1 MRIGIDL
8 GGTKIEAV
16 LLDVGGVEAERRRI
30 ATPREYGASV
40 RAMAGLVRDLE
51 ARAGE
56 RCTVGVGIP
65 GSLSPVTG
73 LVRNANSTW
82 LQDRPLDRDLGAVL
96 DREVRVMNDANCFA
110 LSEASDGAGAG
121 AASVFGVI
129 LGTGVGGGFV
139 LDGRVVGGASGI
151 AGEWG
156 HTPLPAPRLD
166 ELPGP
171 RCWCGRTG
179 CVETWLSGPGLAA
192 DHRRVT
198 DEDLTARAISER
210 ARDGDAGCAATLERY
225 AERLGRGLGVIV
237 NVLDPEVIVLGG
249 GVSNAPGL
257 ASRAE
262 RRVAAHVFSDAP
274 GVRVVRHVHGD
285 SSGVRG
291 AAWLWSEAE
300 AGDAAV
306 GG

>member
-8 GGTKIEAV
+8 GGTKTEAIF
-16 LLDVGGVEAERRRI
+16 LAPGGVEVERRRV
-30 ATPREYGASV
+30 ATPRDYEASLETIV
-40 RAMAGLVRDLE
+40 ALVAELE
-51 ARAGE
+51 ATSGR

-65 GSLSPVTG
+65 GSLSPRTG

-82 LQDRPLDRDLGAVL
+82 LQGRPLDRDLGGL
-96 DREVRVMNDANCFA
+96 LGRRVRVMNDANCFV

-121 AASVFGVI
+121 ATSVFGVI
-129 LGTGVGGGFV
+129 LGTGVGGGLV

-156 HTPLPAPRLD
+156 HTPLPAPRLE

-171 RCWCGRTG
+171 RCWCGRSG

-192 DHRRVT
+192 DHRRAT
-198 DEDLTARAISER
+198 GDELTAEAIAARA
-210 ARDGDAGCAATLERY
+210 ADGDAGCGATLERY
-225 AERLGRGLGVIV
+225 VERLGRALAVVVNIV
-237 NVLDPEVIVLGG
+237 DPEVVVLGG
-249 GVSNAPGL
+249 GVSNVAGL
-257 ASRAE
+257 PEAARA
-262 RRVAAHVFSDAP
+262 HLLPHLFTDAP
-274 GVRVVRHVHGD
+274 AARVLRHRHGD

-300 AGDAAV
+300 AASFG
-306 GG
+306 